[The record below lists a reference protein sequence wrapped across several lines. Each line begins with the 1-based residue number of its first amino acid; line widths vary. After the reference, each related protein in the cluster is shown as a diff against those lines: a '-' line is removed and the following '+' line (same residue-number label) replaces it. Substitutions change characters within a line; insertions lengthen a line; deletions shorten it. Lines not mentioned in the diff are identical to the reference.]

1 MTGLTGSA
9 GCFDAILPYIV
20 TILLISSIYAI
31 FALGLNL
38 EWGFTGL
45 LNFGHVAFFAIGA
58 YTTVLLDLWGCP
70 LVLSIIAGVALAGF
84 FGFLLG
90 IPTLRLRVDYLAI
103 VTIGFSEV
111 LRFILLNEEWLTRGP
126 FGVYGFER
134 PFQDVIPYQHY
145 NTFLLILYVAILVAI
160 YASLERLMHS
170 PWGRVLKSIREDES
184 VPSALGKNVFW
195 YKIQS
200 LMLGSAIAGL
210 AGVLLA
216 FYLQYVS
223 PATFKPIETF
233 HAWIIIIL
241 GGTASNRGTIVGALI
256 LWTFFSG
263 TKFISR
269 LVPLESHQM
278 GAFRM
283 IVIGLLLM
291 LLMMYKPEGIF
302 GKKEELALSD

>member
-1 MTGLTGSA
+1 MIEYII
-9 GCFDAILPYIV
+9 AILPYITTV
-20 TILLISSIYAI
+20 LLISSIYAI

-45 LNFGHVAFFAIGA
+45 INFGHVAFFAIGA
-58 YTTVLLDLWGCP
+58 YTTVLFNMSGCP
-70 LVLSIIAGVALAGF
+70 LILSVIAGIALAGF

-90 IPTLRLRVDYLAI
+90 IPTLRLREDYLAI

-126 FGVYGFER
+126 FGVHGFQR
-134 PFQDVIPYQHY
+134 PFQDMIAYQDY
-145 NTFLLILYVAILVAI
+145 NTFLLILFVAILILI
-160 YASLERLMHS
+160 YLSLERLIQS
-170 PWGRVLKSIREDES
+170 PWGRVLKSIREDEA
-184 VPSALGKNVFW
+184 VPSALGKNVFR

-200 LMLGSAIAGL
+200 LVLGSAIAGL
-210 AGVLLA
+210 AGALLA
-216 FYLQYVS
+216 FYLQYIN
-223 PATFKPIETF
+223 PNTFKPIETF
-233 HAWIIIIL
+233 HVWIIVIL
-241 GGTASNRGTIVGALI
+241 GGTASNKGTIIGALI

-263 TKFISR
+263 TKFINR
-269 LVPLESHQM
+269 FIPLESHQM

-291 LLMMYKPEGIF
+291 VLMMYKPEGIL